1 MIKEFVIFRNTKQS
15 DNPKAPTHR
24 VMATINNTL
33 TEIGAGWS
41 REGKNGNK
49 YLSCKLRDIYKDHTD
64 DSKSRNGYNI
74 SIDRAK
80 NTPLEA
86 PEDDLSVF

>member
-24 VMATINNTL
+24 VMAKIGDTL
-33 TEIGAGWS
+33 VEIGAGWS
-41 REGKNGNK
+41 REKNGNK

-64 DSKSRNGYNI
+64 DLKSRNGYNI

-80 NTPLEA
+80 STPPEA